1 MFSDLY
7 FKSLFSLDFT
17 SSKLKSLYLRICN
30 LGTDQPLLGNLGL
43 EKKERKI
50 IKGFESWHKQYFIIF
65 FWLFW
70 LTFF

>member
-17 SSKLKSLYLRICN
+17 SSKLKSLYLRICK

-50 IKGFESWHKQYFIIF
+50 IKGY
-65 FWLFW
+65 
-70 LTFF
+70 